1 MFVTFRFRARTARA
15 ALIPTV
21 VLGALFASA
30 PSLAQGPGDPQ
41 TAPAPAPAPSPAP
54 APAPGP
60 AAVPDATPPPPPAT
74 MTPPLPAP
82 VPVYAQPATPK
93 AGEAAPTA
101 PVVIAAEKLE
111 WLSKFKVGG
120 FVQPQLLWTW
130 FDEAASPNPGAPNFQ
145 PGIGP
150 NYVTAKADGTTTN
163 PDFFRLRRARLK
175 AEFTP
180 TSYARFVLEID
191 PTPTGGPSPGVG
203 TIARNVESVGI
214 VRWPGG
220 FATTEFGMGIFK
232 IPFGA
237 EVLQSDADRPFIERS
252 WSENNL
258 TPGEYDTGF
267 RAYTSMLEKKL
278 NVQFAVV
285 NGAVQGERNFAV
297 LPDLNKGKD
306 LVGRVNYNFGPFDVG
321 VSGMYGQ
328 GQIVDQPP
336 ATTLRFKQFI
346 RKAFNLEAGVHM
358 MLAPIGETRL
368 MAEVSRAQNYDRGT
382 KYAYGLPAIPAN
394 LTTTDV
400 ADLDEVGYFIR
411 FEQDMTEWFTLAGR
425 YDYYTPDSAQGNNGR
440 DTFGAVGV
448 VHFTKGL
455 ELRVEYSHATD
466 NVHKAFANAPSKH
479 IDTLSNVLQARF

>member
-1 MFVTFRFRARTARA
+1 MFVTFRFRAHTARA

-30 PSLAQGPGDPQ
+30 PSLAQGPADAQ
-41 TAPAPAPAPSPAP
+41 PAPI
-54 APAPGP
+54 
-60 AAVPDATPPPPPAT
+60 
-74 MTPPLPAP
+74 
-82 VPVYAQPATPK
+82 PVYAQPATPK

-120 FVQPQLLWTW
+120 FVQPQLVWTW
-130 FDEAASPNPGAPNFQ
+130 FDEAASPNPGAPSLQ

-163 PDFFRLRRARLK
+163 PDLFRIRRARLK

-180 TSYARFVLEID
+180 TSYARFVFEID
-191 PTPTGGPSPGVG
+191 PTPTGGPSPGIG

-278 NVQFAVV
+278 NVQLAVV

-336 ATTLRFKQFI
+336 ATTTLRFKQFI
-346 RKAFNLEAGVHM
+346 RKAFNLEAGLHM

-394 LTTTDV
+394 LTTIDV
-400 ADLDEVGYFIR
+400 ADLDELGYFIR